1 MAKSRIAYLDKIKGI
16 SILLVVFCH
25 SVMLSAGGV
34 LGNIVMCVA
43 WGAVPCFFMVTGALL
58 NNAQKFDW
66 KKYFARFFKAYAV
79 LAVWKII
86 YLLVT
91 CTYAK
96 VDISLSKLFEYVFLF
111 GNLDGVKT
119 GAMWFM
125 TAYLLV
131 LLFYPLTWH
140 LMHGGKGAEAALMIA
155 AAIALFGGILLNS
168 LNLCSELLTDLFG
181 RKFPDFSNVESILP
195 LGNYKNMLFYF
206 IAGGFVMNKKDKI
219 EAFFA
224 EKDFRRIYPAAAF
237 FIGTLGLMLI
247 KKYYAGTF
255 EWAGVY
261 VKNGYGRLSTVF
273 VAFGI
278 YFGSALY
285 LKKFKMPVVSLL
297 GRSTLGIYYLHYMLL
312 SVISYF
318 EIVPVQYYSLL
329 ANVAKTI
336 VVTAVCLCISLLL
349 KKIPVL
355 KNLVE

>member
-119 GAMWFM
+119 GAM
-125 TAYLLV
+125 
-131 LLFYPLTWH
+131 
-140 LMHGGKGAEAALMIA
+140 
-155 AAIALFGGILLNS
+155 
-168 LNLCSELLTDLFG
+168 
-181 RKFPDFSNVESILP
+181 
-195 LGNYKNMLFYF
+195 
-206 IAGGFVMNKKDKI
+206 
-219 EAFFA
+219 
-224 EKDFRRIYPAAAF
+224 
-237 FIGTLGLMLI
+237 
-247 KKYYAGTF
+247 
-255 EWAGVY
+255 
-261 VKNGYGRLSTVF
+261 
-273 VAFGI
+273 
-278 YFGSALY
+278 
-285 LKKFKMPVVSLL
+285 
-297 GRSTLGIYYLHYMLL
+297 
-312 SVISYF
+312 
-318 EIVPVQYYSLL
+318 
-329 ANVAKTI
+329 
-336 VVTAVCLCISLLL
+336 
-349 KKIPVL
+349 
-355 KNLVE
+355 

>member
-119 GAMWFM
+119 GDMWFM

-131 LLFYPLTWH
+131 LLLRGAFCAMIVYGISIVC
-140 LMHGGKGAEAALMIA
+140 MRKGITAPVNLNILSIGTGALLGLPGIIVLYA
-155 AAIALFGGILLNS
+155 AAVFLL
-168 LNLCSELLTDLFG
+168 
-181 RKFPDFSNVESILP
+181 
-195 LGNYKNMLFYF
+195 
-206 IAGGFVMNKKDKI
+206 
-219 EAFFA
+219 
-224 EKDFRRIYPAAAF
+224 
-237 FIGTLGLMLI
+237 
-247 KKYYAGTF
+247 
-255 EWAGVY
+255 
-261 VKNGYGRLSTVF
+261 
-273 VAFGI
+273 
-278 YFGSALY
+278 
-285 LKKFKMPVVSLL
+285 
-297 GRSTLGIYYLHYMLL
+297 
-312 SVISYF
+312 
-318 EIVPVQYYSLL
+318 Q
-329 ANVAKTI
+329 
-336 VVTAVCLCISLLL
+336 
-349 KKIPVL
+349 
-355 KNLVE
+355 

>member
-1 MAKSRIAYLDKIKGI
+1 MAKSRIAHLDKIKGI

-25 SVMLSAGGV
+25 SVMLSPSGV
-34 LGNIVMCVA
+34 LGNIVMCIA

-58 NNAQKFDW
+58 NNAKKFDW
-66 KKYFARFFKAYAV
+66 KKYFIRFFKAYAV

-86 YLLVT
+86 YLLAA
-91 CTYAK
+91 CAYSK

-140 LMHGGKGAEAALMIA
+140 LMHGGKSAKAALLLA
-155 AAIALFGGILLNS
+155 GAFALFGGILLNS

-181 RKFPDFSNVESILP
+181 RKFPDFSNAESVLP

-219 EAFFA
+219 ESFFS
-224 EKDFRRIYPAAAF
+224 EKGFRRIYPAALF
-237 FIGTLGLMLI
+237 VIGTLGLLLI
-247 KKYYAGTF
+247 KKHYDGTF
-255 EWAGVY
+255 EWAGIY
-261 VKNGYGRLSTVF
+261 VKNGYGRLSTAL

-278 YFGSALY
+278 YFGAALY

-297 GRSTLGIYYLHYMLL
+297 GRSTLGIYYLHYVLL
-312 SVISYF
+312 SAVSYF
-318 EIVPVQYYSLL
+318 EIVPEQYYSLL
-329 ANVAKTI
+329 TNTVKTAA
-336 VVTAVCLCISLLL
+336 VTAICLCVSLVL

-355 KNLVE
+355 KNLVQ

>member
-96 VDISLSKLFEYVFLF
+96 VDISISKLFEYVFLF

-140 LMHGGKGAEAALMIA
+140 LMHGGKGAEAALLIA

-168 LNLCSELLTDLFG
+168 LNFCSELLTDLFG
-181 RKFPDFSNVESILP
+181 RKFPDFSNAESILP

-206 IAGGFVMNKKDKI
+206 IAGGFVMNKKIKSKLFLPKKTSGASI
-219 EAFFA
+219 L
-224 EKDFRRIYPAAAF
+224 RRRFLSAR
-237 FIGTLGLMLI
+237 LG
-247 KKYYAGTF
+247 
-255 EWAGVY
+255 
-261 VKNGYGRLSTVF
+261 
-273 VAFGI
+273 
-278 YFGSALY
+278 
-285 LKKFKMPVVSLL
+285 
-297 GRSTLGIYYLHYMLL
+297 
-312 SVISYF
+312 
-318 EIVPVQYYSLL
+318 
-329 ANVAKTI
+329 
-336 VVTAVCLCISLLL
+336 
-349 KKIPVL
+349 
-355 KNLVE
+355 